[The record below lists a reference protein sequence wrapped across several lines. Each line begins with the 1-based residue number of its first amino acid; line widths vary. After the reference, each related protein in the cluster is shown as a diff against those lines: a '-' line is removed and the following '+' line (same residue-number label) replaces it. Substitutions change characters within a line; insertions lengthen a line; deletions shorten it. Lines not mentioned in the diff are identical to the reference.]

1 MAENNSDEFSFSDA
15 AGQETYEQLEADDTA
30 TGDETIASN
39 GAAAASDEQGVD
51 DPVGHNS
58 RSARYAYVVFIHGF
72 TLGFIVRDIFVC
84 LRSVALQLIAVR
96 NVIYSQL
103 LGLCDKLYLKTCT

>member
-39 GAAAASDEQGVD
+39 GAAAVSDEQGVD
-51 DPVGHNS
+51 DPVGHSS
-58 RSARYAYVVFIHGF
+58 RL
-72 TLGFIVRDIFVC
+72 TLTPMWCCATGAKQPVC
-84 LRSVALQLIAVR
+84 SICLCCF
-96 NVIYSQL
+96 YSRL
-103 LGLCDKLYLKTCT
+103 HAWFYCTRHFRCVCEVPHYS